1 MVKENMIVLGLKLL
15 IICYVLS
22 DLANFIGELIDTII
36 TTKNKPLQVI
46 KTLLVYLLSCS
57 KCFSMW
63 FSLAA
68 SGSLFLAC
76 VIAIIIHYLKKIEY
90 KFFSDT
96 SI

>member
-1 MVKENMIVLGLKLL
+1 MIILGLKLL
-15 IICYVLS
+15 TICYVLS

-36 TTKNKPLQVI
+36 TIKNKPLQVI

-63 FSLAA
+63 FSLVA

-76 VIAIIIHYLKKIEY
+76 VIAITIHYLKKIEY

-96 SI
+96 EL

>member
-1 MVKENMIVLGLKLL
+1 MSMIILGLKLL

-22 DLANFIGELIDTII
+22 DLANFIGELIDTIVV
-36 TTKNKPLQVI
+36 TKNKPLQVI
-46 KTLLVYLLSCS
+46 KTLIVYVLTCS

-76 VIAIIIHYLKKIEY
+76 IIAITIHYLKKIEY

>member
-1 MVKENMIVLGLKLL
+1 MIWITLIKLL

-36 TTKNKPLQVI
+36 VTKNKLLQVI

-63 FSLAA
+63 FSLVA
-68 SGSLFLAC
+68 SGSLFIAC
-76 VIAIIIHYLKKIEY
+76 LIAITIHFVKKIEDR
-90 KFFSDT
+90 FMSDT
-96 SI
+96 KIT